1 MAELKQKILIVDD
14 TPLNIKMLGEVL
26 RDDYK
31 VMVATSGERA
41 LQIARSDTAPDI
53 ILLDIMMPVM
63 DGYEVCKQLKTD
75 GRTQGIP
82 VIFISAKCETADE
95 MRGLELGAVDYISKP
110 FSMPIVNARIKT
122 HLALKK
128 KSDMLEWLTCTDGL
142 TNIANRRRLN
152 EFLKQEWNR
161 GRRIGSLLSLIFVDI
176 DFFKK
181 YNDHYGHQSGDDCLV
196 NVANILESSLA
207 RSTDFVARYGGEE
220 FVAILPETGSE
231 ASLGIAEK
239 IRRNVEQADI
249 PHVASDLDRH
259 VTLSLGVASMIPV
272 DGVTADDLL
281 KAADAALYAAKENG
295 RNRVVE
301 FTGSIGVA

>member
-1 MAELKQKILIVDD
+1 MQENKQKILIVDD

-26 RDDYK
+26 RENYQIL
-31 VMVATSGERA
+31 VAINGEKA
-41 LQIARSDTAPDI
+41 LEIATSDTAPDI
-53 ILLDIMMPVM
+53 ILLDIMMPGM

-75 GRTQGIP
+75 GRSQGIP

-110 FSMPIVNARIKT
+110 FSMPIVSARIKT
-122 HLALKK
+122 HLTLKK

-142 TNIANRRRLN
+142 TNIANRRRLD

-161 GRRIGSLLSLIFVDI
+161 GRRTGSSLSLIFVDI

-181 YNDHYGHQSGDDCLV
+181 YNDCYGHQAGDDCLV
-196 NVANILESSLA
+196 NVANILEKSLA

-220 FVAILPETGSE
+220 FMVVLPETGMES
-231 ASLGIAEK
+231 SLAIAEQ
-239 IRRNVEQADI
+239 IRRNVEQADM
-249 PHVASDLDRH
+249 PHANSDVSSQ

-272 DGVTADDLL
+272 DGMTPDHLI
-281 KAADAALYAAKENG
+281 KTADAALYTAKENG
-295 RNRVVE
+295 RNQVVE
-301 FTGSIGVA
+301 FTGTIGVA